1 MCFERAN
8 YKELTGLMPVL
19 TPAPLTKQGGG
30 YTVILQAA
38 CALAILNNPNHLL
51 VLTLRNSMLIGINEA
66 HPEASPCGQH
76 KCYSNLSGTDLYLVC
91 RLPVTRII

>member
-1 MCFERAN
+1 
-8 YKELTGLMPVL
+8 MPVL

-38 CALAILNNPNHLL
+38 CALATLNNPNHLL

-66 HPEASPCGQH
+66 HPAGSINAVQI
-76 KCYSNLSGTDLYLVC
+76 C
-91 RLPVTRII
+91 REPICISFAAFL

>member
-19 TPAPLTKQGGG
+19 TPAPLTKQGG
-30 YTVILQAA
+30 VIPSYFKLHVR
-38 CALAILNNPNHLL
+38 LATLNNPNHLL

-66 HPEASPCGQH
+66 HPEAHPAGSINAVQI
-76 KCYSNLSGTDLYLVC
+76 C
-91 RLPVTRII
+91 REPICISFAAFL

>member
-38 CALAILNNPNHLL
+38 CALATLNNPNHLL

-66 HPEASPCGQH
+66 HPEAHPAGSINAVQI
-76 KCYSNLSGTDLYLVC
+76 C
-91 RLPVTRII
+91 REPICISFAAFL